1 VTTMPST
8 ERNFIFGYGSLV
20 ARAGSA
26 EDSAVACHLEGFR
39 RGWNVAMDNT
49 VTIPSYKYYV
59 DEGTG
64 ERPEVYV
71 SFLNIWPGAG
81 SRVNGV
87 AYEVDEEILALL
99 DLRER
104 NYDRHE
110 VTAQIELEVPG
121 RVWAY
126 VGQAQARE
134 RYEAG
139 RAKANAVVCEEYY
152 RAVRGTFARFEPAML
167 DEFDR
172 TTDHLDVPRRAL
184 TRIDLPETGN
194 GTRRGPQAPPADR
207 PLRRP
212 PATSS

>member
-1 VTTMPST
+1 
-8 ERNFIFGYGSLV
+8 
-20 ARAGSA
+20 
-26 EDSAVACHLEGFR
+26 
-39 RGWNVAMDNT
+39 
-49 VTIPSYKYYV
+49 
-59 DEGTG
+59 
-64 ERPEVYV
+64 
-71 SFLNIWPGAG
+71 
-81 SRVNGV
+81 
-87 AYEVDEEILALL
+87 
-99 DLRER
+99 
-104 NYDRHE
+104 
-110 VTAQIELEVPG
+110 
-121 RVWAY
+121 VWAY

-139 RAKANAVVCEEYY
+139 RAKGNAVVCEEYY